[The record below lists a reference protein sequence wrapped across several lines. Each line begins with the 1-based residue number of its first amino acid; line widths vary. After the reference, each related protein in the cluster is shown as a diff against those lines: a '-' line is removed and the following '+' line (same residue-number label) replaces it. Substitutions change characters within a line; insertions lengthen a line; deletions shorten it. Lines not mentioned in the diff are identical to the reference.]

1 MTTTIQL
8 EIKSDRL
15 EFFLTLL
22 RSFKSDII
30 NSIRIDKKV
39 VPLFDIEPIEK
50 GSSDY
55 IAVKE
60 AIAENNPSYS
70 IEETRRQLGL

>member
-8 EIKSDRL
+8 EIRSDRL
-15 EFFLTLL
+15 DFFLTLL

-30 NSIRIDKKV
+30 NSIKIDKKI
-39 VPLFDIEPIEK
+39 VPLLDIEPIEK

-55 IAVKE
+55 IAVQE
-60 AIAENNPSYS
+60 AKAENSPRYS
-70 IEETRRQLGL
+70 ISEARKQLGL

>member
-8 EIKSDRL
+8 EIRSDRL

-22 RSFKSDII
+22 RSFKSEII
-30 NSIRIDKKV
+30 NSIKVDKKII
-39 VPLFDIEPIEK
+39 PLLDIEPIEK

-55 IAVKE
+55 LAVKE
-60 AIAENNPSYS
+60 AEAENNPSYS
-70 IEETRRQLGL
+70 IQETRRQLGL